1 MQMNAS
7 TVCAASGLEMS
18 WHRINWAECHRQ
30 IRRLQARIVKAT
42 QEGRWN
48 KVKALQWLL
57 THSWSGR
64 MVAVK
69 RVTENQGKK
78 TPGVDKETWST
89 PEAKLQAVLSL
100 RRRGYQPLPLRR
112 VFIPKSN
119 GKLRPLGIPTMKDR
133 AMQALHLLAL
143 YPVSETTADYNSYG
157 FRPERSTADA
167 RQQCFSLL
175 ARTIAPQWILEGDIK
190 GCFDNISHKWLL
202 ENVPTDKITLQKWLK
217 AGYIYKDELF
227 PTTAGT
233 PQGGIISPMLANLTL
248 DGLETVLF
256 NRFVGTTRTGR
267 ANLHSKNQV
276 NLVRYADDFI
286 ITGKTK
292 ELLENEVK
300 PLVENFLKERG
311 LILSEEKTKIT
322 HIEEG
327 FDFLGWNVRKYDGK
341 LLIKPSDKNVKAF
354 LKNIRETVKGN
365 KAAKQ
370 ENLIKLL
377 NPKIRGWA
385 NYHKVAVAKKTFTK
399 VDAEIW
405 KAVWQWAT
413 RRHPKKGLRWIKDRY
428 FKSEGSRNWIFTA
441 NTENKDGKP
450 RELKL
455 ALASDTKIERHTKIR
470 GEANPFDPAQEAY
483 FESLLGRKMKEKL
496 TGRIQWLR
504 LWWRQDKECPNCH
517 EKITEETGWQV
528 HHILPKSEGGKDNN
542 SNLVLLH
549 PNCHRQ
555 IHSQRLEV
563 AKPAPVKGSL
573 VKA

>member
-1 MQMNAS
+1 MNAN
-7 TVCAASGLEMS
+7 TVCAASGMEMT
-18 WHRINWAECHRQ
+18 WHKINWAECHRQ
-30 IRRLQARIVKAT
+30 VRRLQARIVKAT

-100 RRRGYQPLPLRR
+100 RRRGYQPRPLRR

-143 YPVSETTADYNSYG
+143 YPTSETTADNNSYG

-167 RQQCFSLL
+167 MGQCFATLS
-175 ARTIAPQWILEGDIK
+175 RKNSPQWILEGDIK

-202 ENVPTDKITLQKWLK
+202 ENVPTDKATLQKWLK
-217 AGYIYKDELF
+217 AGYVYKDELF
-227 PTTAGT
+227 PTEAGT
-233 PQGGIISPMLANLTL
+233 PQGGIISPTLANLTL
-248 DGLETVLF
+248 DGLETALH
-256 NRFVGTTRTGR
+256 NRFATSRTGVR
-267 ANLHSKNQV
+267 SNISIGKHLV
-276 NLVRYADDFI
+276 NFVRYADDFT
-286 ITGKTK
+286 ITGKSK

-311 LILSEEKTKIT
+311 LTLSEEKTKVT

-327 FDFLGWNVRKYDGK
+327 FDFLGWNFRKYDGK
-341 LLIKPSDKNVKAF
+341 LLIKPSKKNVKAF
-354 LKNIRETVKGN
+354 LNNIRETVKGN
-365 KAAKQ
+365 KTAKQ
-370 ENLIKLL
+370 ENLIGLL

-385 NYHKVAVAKKTFTK
+385 NYHKGTVAVETFAKIDHEVWKT
-399 VDAEIW
+399 
-405 KAVWQWAT
+405 VWQWAT

-428 FKSEGSRNWIFTA
+428 FKQRGNRDWIFTA
-441 NTENKDGKP
+441 NTKDKEGKP

-455 ALASDTKIERHTKIR
+455 VNASDTKIERHTKIK
-470 GEANPFDPAQEAY
+470 GEANPFDPAQESY
-483 FESLLGRKMKEKL
+483 FESRLGRKMKEKL

-517 EKITEETGWQV
+517 EKITEETGWHV
-528 HHILPKSEGGKDNN
+528 HHILPKSEGGKDNM

-563 AKPAPVKGSL
+563 AKPAPVKGGL
-573 VKA
+573 VEA